1 MNIDTLGTLKHINIG
16 EPVRPMLERVRDWI
30 ANGTDVRIVTA
41 RVSHDGSAARMVQA
55 QYALIAIMDWCE
67 RHIGKALPVTCVKD
81 YAMKELWDD
90 RVVQVVKNIGHPVGY
105 SPPVL

>member
-1 MNIDTLGTLKHINIG
+1 
-16 EPVRPMLERVRDWI
+16 
-30 ANGTDVRIVTA
+30 
-41 RVSHDGSAARMVQA
+41 
-55 QYALIAIMDWCE
+55 
-67 RHIGKALPVTCVKD
+67 VKD